1 MTCSEEK
8 HQESDGQ
15 ANESDL
21 ISKGKKKAGRT
32 SRWSQELVDDLIDI
46 IVSNEQYKRKLIF
59 MNTKFQQNGVI
70 YGKVCE
76 ELKQRCAVR
85 GQDMPFTVV
94 QTRSK
99 FKKCISECK
108 KVALTIKT
116 ATGIK
121 SFLDDKGYGAWF
133 DKLYSIVKTRD
144 ACQPEQAVEPSAHTV
159 VQDSNL
165 TGTATVHTSELSDSR
180 EKVSMFVP
188 VNQLK

>member
-1 MTCSEEK
+1 MYMYTR
-8 HQESDGQ
+8 
-15 ANESDL
+15 
-21 ISKGKKKAGRT
+21 KKKAGRT

-99 FKKCISECK
+99 FKKCISECSCIDNK
-108 KVALTIKT
+108 NCNWQ
-116 ATGIK
+116 
-121 SFLDDKGYGAWF
+121 FF
-133 DKLYSIVKTRD
+133 R
-144 ACQPEQAVEPSAHTV
+144 
-159 VQDSNL
+159 
-165 TGTATVHTSELSDSR
+165 
-180 EKVSMFVP
+180 
-188 VNQLK
+188 